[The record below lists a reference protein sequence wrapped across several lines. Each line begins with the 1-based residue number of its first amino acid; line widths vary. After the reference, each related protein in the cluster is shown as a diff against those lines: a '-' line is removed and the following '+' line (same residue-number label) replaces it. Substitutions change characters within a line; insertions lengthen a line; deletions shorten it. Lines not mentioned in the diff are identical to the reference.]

1 MKNKETDKRRLNN
14 FKTEKSKN
22 LKRGKMKN
30 WRGANWKTKIGKSKV
45 ENTWGAPGGR
55 RPSPAD
61 RNLYFRKKSVF
72 LGAWAASALRTGCNG
87 SAPANKF
94 PDLPVG
100 TSGIFWKSKLRTLD
114 APAARTRRGARGS
127 KSSPPRPARPGPKK
141 LPSFRGPK
149 RSSFG
154 KQIGRR
160 CAVGARSP
168 REPVDK

>member
-87 SAPANKF
+87 SAPANFSKHF
-94 PDLPVG
+94 AQHFAGSPWRRGGPRWFSRILQN
-100 TSGIFWKSKLRTLD
+100 TSGGSV
-114 APAARTRRGARGS
+114 APPEAPNFFEFFVKRAAET
-127 KSSPPRPARPGPKK
+127 
-141 LPSFRGPK
+141 
-149 RSSFG
+149 SSFPENS
-154 KQIGRR
+154 KF
-160 CAVGARSP
+160 AAAKKP
-168 REPVDK
+168 